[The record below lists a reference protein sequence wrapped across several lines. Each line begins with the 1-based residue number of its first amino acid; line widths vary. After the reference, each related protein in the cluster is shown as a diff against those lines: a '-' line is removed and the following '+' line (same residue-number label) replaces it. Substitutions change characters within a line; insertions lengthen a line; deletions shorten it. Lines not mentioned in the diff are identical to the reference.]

1 MYLNSFNHFRAFSI
15 VLIVAGHTYGLVGWD
30 VDTLLERSMVNLVT
44 GGTFLFVFISGF
56 LFHHVF
62 YAKYEFKAFMRA
74 KLRNVLVPY
83 LVLSILPI
91 TIQILHH
98 KVAWGSYFE
107 PTGTSPA
114 EIYFIPYLK
123 FLWTGAA
130 VTAYWYIPFILWTFM
145 LSPLHVRFIRASPN
159 MQFMVLVLLS
169 AVSLFMHRPL
179 ANLAVWQSVLY
190 FAPVYLLGI
199 FSSMNR
205 EVIYT
210 TLKGK
215 EWLLLAATIGLA
227 GLQAE
232 LGVCGNYEKEALS
245 YGGVDVMFVQKV
257 IMCFMLMVFLK
268 RFDAVNNKIVHSVAA
283 TSFAIFF
290 LHPFIIHFL
299 HVTVTPDIAEKS
311 WIWYPLLT
319 LGIVG
324 VCVLGA
330 KAVKWL
336 LPKFSRSLIGF

>member
-1 MYLNSFNHFRAFSI
+1 MYLNSLNHFRAFSI
-15 VLIVAGHTYGLVGWD
+15 VLIVAGHTYALVGWN
-30 VDTLLERSMVNLVT
+30 VDTLVERSIVNLIT

-62 YAKYEFKAFMRA
+62 YAKYEFNAFMRA
-74 KLRNVLVPY
+74 KLRNVLIPY
-83 LVLSILPI
+83 LILSIVPI
-91 TIQILHH
+91 AIQIGKH
-98 KVAWGSYFE
+98 KNAWGSYFE
-107 PTGTSPA
+107 ATGTGPV
-114 EIYFIPYLK
+114 ELYLIPYLK

-130 VTAYWYIPFILWTFM
+130 VTAYWYIPFILWTFL
-145 LSPLHVRFIRASPN
+145 LSPLHVRFIRASPSAQL
-159 MQFMVLVLLS
+159 MIVGLLS

-190 FAPVYLLGI
+190 FAPIYLLGI

-205 EVIYT
+205 EIIYT
-210 TLKGK
+210 TFKGK

-232 LGVCGNYEKEALS
+232 LGVCGNYEKEALT
-245 YGGVDVMFVQKV
+245 YGGVDVMFMQKV
-257 IMCFMLMVFLK
+257 IMCILLMIFLK
-268 RFDAVNNKIVHSVAA
+268 RFDAMNNRIVHSIAA

-299 HVTVTPDIAEKS
+299 RLSLTPDIAERS

-319 LGIVG
+319 LGIIA
-324 VCVLGA
+324 VCVIIA
-330 KAVKWL
+330 KATKKL
-336 LPKFSRSLIGF
+336 LPKISRYLIGF